1 MLGIQ
6 IEAVHGM
13 ADIPHTCAAA
23 EDTTCLLTSMLHTL
37 YGRCGCSIDLH
48 STSGIV
54 CTLTKANKH
63 SQEWAIRPFVHKD
76 TEGSDGQQEL
86 CRGCCW
92 SSQQL
97 TLGWGQHCHPSS
109 SPCWTGYRRPVSVT
123 IDTTSRLMP
132 ARCVLTQKGL
142 GAPGLSCA

>member
-48 STSGIV
+48 STNGTV
-54 CTLTKANKH
+54 YKLTMVDKH
-63 SQEWAIRPFVHKD
+63 SPESGQ
-76 TEGSDGQQEL
+76 SDL
-86 CRGCCW
+86 LYTR
-92 SSQQL
+92 
-97 TLGWGQHCHPSS
+97 TLKAAMASKSCAEAAAG
-109 SPCWTGYRRPVSVT
+109 PVS
-123 IDTTSRLMP
+123 SLH
-132 ARCVLTQKGL
+132 
-142 GAPGLSCA
+142 